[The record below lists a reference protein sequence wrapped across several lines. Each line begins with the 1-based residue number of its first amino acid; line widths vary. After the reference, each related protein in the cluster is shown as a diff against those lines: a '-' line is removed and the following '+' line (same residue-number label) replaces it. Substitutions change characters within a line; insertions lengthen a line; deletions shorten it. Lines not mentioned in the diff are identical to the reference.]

1 MINLENE
8 KASAVSAAQMNELL
22 AFAIGEAEN
31 DGFINQYVFERAAYV
46 YLYLSLCEEEEEQK
60 KVSDAVDLDGVL
72 VTWTNLVKEGKIEEM
87 VKNHDVE
94 VQLATDACDR
104 VFKDYFDYS
113 NSIRATFAGFQS
125 SSARA
130 MKETMKQLSD
140 AMSSEQYKDV
150 LDIAEKWG
158 MSNGAG
164 QATALA

>member
-8 KASAVSAAQMNELL
+8 KASAISATEVNELL
-22 AFAIGEAEN
+22 AFAIGEAEK
-31 DGFINQYVFERAAYV
+31 DGFINRYVFERAAYV
-46 YLYLSLCEEEEEQK
+46 FLYLLLCEGEDEK
-60 KVSDAVDLDGVL
+60 KEVSDAIDLDGVL
-72 VTWTNLVKEGKIEEM
+72 VTWTNLVKGGKIEEM
-87 VKNHDVE
+87 IKSHNVE
-94 VQLATDACDR
+94 VQLVNDACDH
-104 VFKDYFDYS
+104 VFKDYFNYS

>member
-1 MINLENE
+1 M
-8 KASAVSAAQMNELL
+8 A
-22 AFAIGEAEN
+22 
-31 DGFINQYVFERAAYV
+31 
-46 YLYLSLCEEEEEQK
+46 
-60 KVSDAVDLDGVL
+60 
-72 VTWTNLVKEGKIEEM
+72 
-87 VKNHDVE
+87 KNHDVE
-94 VQLATDACDR
+94 VQLTTDACDR

-113 NSIRATFAGFQS
+113 KSIRATFAGFQS

-130 MKETMKQLSD
+130 MKETMKQLSE